1 MINLKRKIA
10 NIFFILLFLV
20 GAGIFL
26 YPVAANQWNQYR
38 QNQLISNY
46 EDVVDELSAEDYEKQ
61 WEDAEKF
68 NNTIT
73 TNNIEADAFGID
85 ETNIKETKYWSVL
98 NVANDGIMGYITIP
112 KIDVKVSICH
122 GTAEKDLQEAAGHI
136 NGTSLPIGGAGTH
149 SVIAAH
155 RGLPSAKLF
164 SDVDQLEPGDKFY
177 IHVFDKVLAYK
188 VDQILSMVEADDM
201 ETLKKALA
209 IEPGKDYVSL
219 FTCTPYGVNTHRLI
233 VRGVRTEYNGEE
245 DIKSTG
251 VQSMVEAVQDYY
263 MLFIFM
269 GIAVIMLT
277 ILLLK
282 FLFGRKKSED

>member
-136 NGTSLPIGGAGTH
+136 NGTSLPIGGA
-149 SVIAAH
+149 
-155 RGLPSAKLF
+155 
-164 SDVDQLEPGDKFY
+164 
-177 IHVFDKVLAYK
+177 
-188 VDQILSMVEADDM
+188 
-201 ETLKKALA
+201 
-209 IEPGKDYVSL
+209 
-219 FTCTPYGVNTHRLI
+219 
-233 VRGVRTEYNGEE
+233 
-245 DIKSTG
+245 
-251 VQSMVEAVQDYY
+251 
-263 MLFIFM
+263 
-269 GIAVIMLT
+269 
-277 ILLLK
+277 
-282 FLFGRKKSED
+282 